1 MSKALLQV
9 ESISKSFGGIVAL
22 SNVSLNVEQ
31 GSITALIGPNG
42 AGKTTMFNIVSNFI
56 RPDSGKVFFQG
67 ERIDLLLPSMVASRG
82 IQRTFQLLEV
92 MKELSVFENVALGMH
107 AKGNAGV
114 LAAVIR
120 SPSMRR
126 EEAQIRERS
135 MDYLQLVGLQDLT
148 NTSAGKLPYGQQKL
162 VELAR
167 ALVSDPKILL
177 LDEPTN
183 GLNPLET
190 QKIMDV
196 LRHMRERGTTILL
209 VAHDMHTVMQISD
222 KIYVLNYGEK
232 ISEGSPKEI
241 ARNQDVIKAYLGEKY
256 GVA

>member
-1 MSKALLQV
+1 
-9 ESISKSFGGIVAL
+9 
-22 SNVSLNVEQ
+22 
-31 GSITALIGPNG
+31 
-42 AGKTTMFNIVSNFI
+42 
-56 RPDSGKVFFQG
+56 
-67 ERIDLLLPSMVASRG
+67 
-82 IQRTFQLLEV
+82 